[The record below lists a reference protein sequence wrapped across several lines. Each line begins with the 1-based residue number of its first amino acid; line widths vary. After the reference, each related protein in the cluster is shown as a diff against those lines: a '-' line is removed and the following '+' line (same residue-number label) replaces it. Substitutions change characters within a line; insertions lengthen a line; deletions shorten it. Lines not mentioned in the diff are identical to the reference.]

1 MTASGIKIN
10 RMHRTS
16 ALLFGLVIS
25 FGLAHAAEEKEI
37 VPSTLKSATIYRNG
51 AELIHTATA
60 TLEQGSSELIIG
72 DISSSIDVAS
82 LRVSCNG
89 SVTIMSVAFSTEYL
103 KAETTSP
110 FVKRLRDS
118 VEAIKKELARL
129 DVLVRSDN
137 ALLEVLA
144 ANKSITGSNGL
155 SVAELSKMVDYYKQK
170 TIELNTEIT
179 GYSEKSDKYKQ
190 LTGRLENQIK
200 EEEKKNGKTGGRLT
214 LLLQSPV
221 SGVVS
226 FTVSYLTA
234 AASWTP
240 FYDLKVDNVND
251 PIRILYKARLAQTTG
266 LDWKKVKLTL
276 STSQPGQGGN
286 APILKT
292 WFLQFVEPIHIRGTG
307 SYYNNFNSNAAAN
320 TLSASRNLSE
330 AVVVGFSDKKR
341 KEEDKEENT
350 EPLYVVNG
358 NPVDA
363 TAYKNID
370 PRAIRKIDVLKGAEA
385 TAIYGSRAAAGAVII
400 TLKEE
405 LGDYVSVSDNQMDV
419 TFEIDLPY
427 DVPANGKEQ
436 GVVLKEYKV
445 SCFYQYYSAPRVD
458 KEAYLLGG
466 ISGWE
471 KLNLLPGEA
480 NIIVEGA
487 NIGKS
492 YIDPGSTQDT
502 LNLTLGRDKR
512 VVVKKEKLVNYSSV
526 KFLGS
531 NKKQIFTYELTVR
544 NNKKEKVQMLLKDQY
559 PISSSKDIEEELI
572 ESSGAA
578 VNKETGI
585 LTWQID
591 LAPGETKKMRVS
603 YSIKYPKE
611 RTVNIN

>member
-1 MTASGIKIN
+1 
-10 RMHRTS
+10 MHRVS
-16 ALLFGLVIS
+16 ALLFGLAIS
-25 FGLAHAAEEKEI
+25 IGPAYASEGKEI
-37 VPSTLKSATIYRNG
+37 VPSSLKSATIYRNG
-51 AELIHTATA
+51 AELIHTASA
-60 TLEQGSSELIIG
+60 TLPQGSSELIIG

-82 LRVSCNG
+82 LRVSCTG

-103 KAETTSP
+103 KPESSSP

-118 VEAIKKELARL
+118 AETIKKELARL
-129 DVLVRSDN
+129 DVLIRSDN
-137 ALLEVLA
+137 ALLDVLT

-170 TIELNTEIT
+170 TIELNTEIN
-179 GYSEKSDKYKQ
+179 GYGEKSDKCKQ
-190 LTGRLENQIK
+190 LIGRLENQIK

-221 SGVVS
+221 SGVVD
-226 FTVSYLTA
+226 FTVSYLTT

-240 FYDLKVDNVND
+240 FYDLKVDNVNE

-266 LDWKKVKLTL
+266 LDWKKIKLTL

-292 WFLQFVEPIHIRGTG
+292 WFLQFVDPFRIRGAGAYYLNNHSTG
-307 SYYNNFNSNAAAN
+307 AAN
-320 TLSASRNLSE
+320 GSLNE
-330 AVVVGFSDKKR
+330 VVVTGYAKEKV
-341 KEEDKEENT
+341 EEDQKERT
-350 EPLYVVNG
+350 APLYIVNG
-358 NPVDA
+358 SPVDA
-363 TAYKNID
+363 AAYKNID
-370 PRAIRKIDVLKGAEA
+370 PRAIKKIDVLKGAEA
-385 TAIYGSRAAAGAVII
+385 TAIYGSRAAEGAMII

-419 TFEIDLPY
+419 TFDIDLPY

-445 SCFYQYYSAPRVD
+445 PCFYQYYSAPRVD

-471 KLNLLPGEA
+471 KLNLLPGDA

-492 YIDPGSTQDT
+492 FIDPSSTQDT

-572 ESSGAA
+572 ESGGAA
-578 VNKETGI
+578 VNRETGV
-585 LTWQID
+585 LTWQMD
-591 LAPGETKKMRVS
+591 LAPGETKKFRVS

-611 RTVNIN
+611 KTVNIN

>member
-1 MTASGIKIN
+1 
-10 RMHRTS
+10 MHRVS

-25 FGLAHAAEEKEI
+25 FGPVHASEEKEI
-37 VPSTLKSATIYRNG
+37 VPSTLKSATIYRKG

-72 DISSSIDVAS
+72 DISSSIDATS
-82 LRVSCNG
+82 LRVSCTG
-89 SVTIMSVAFSTEYL
+89 SVTIMSIAFSTEYL
-103 KAETTSP
+103 KPETASP
-110 FVKRLRDS
+110 FIKRLRDS
-118 VEAIKKELARL
+118 VENIKKELARL
-129 DVLVRSDN
+129 DVLIRSDN
-137 ALLEVLA
+137 ALLDVLT
-144 ANKSITGSNGL
+144 ANKHITGSNGL
-155 SVAELSKMVDYYKQK
+155 TVAELSKMVDYYKQK
-170 TIELNTEIT
+170 TIELNTEIN
-179 GYSEKSDKYKQ
+179 GYGEKSDRSKQ
-190 LTGRLENQIK
+190 VIGRLENQIK

-221 SGVVS
+221 SGVVD
-226 FTVSYLTA
+226 FTVSYLTT

-251 PIRILYKARLAQTTG
+251 PIRILYKARLSQTTG

-292 WFLQFVEPIHIRGTG
+292 WFLQYVDPLRIRGAG
-307 SYYNNFNSNAAAN
+307 SYNLNINSNAVN
-320 TLSASRNLSE
+320 NSLNE
-330 AVVVGFSDKKR
+330 VVVAGYGKERR
-341 KEEDKEENT
+341 KEDKIERS
-350 EPLYVVNG
+350 EPLYIVNG
-358 NPVDA
+358 NAVDNA
-363 TAYKNID
+363 AYERID
-370 PRAIRKIDVLKGAEA
+370 PRAIKKIDVVKDAEA
-385 TAIYGSRAAAGAVII
+385 TAIYGMRAEGGAVII

-419 TFEIDLPY
+419 TFDIDLPY

-445 SCFYQYYSAPRVD
+445 PCFYQYYSAPRVD

-471 KLNLLPGEA
+471 KLSLLPGDA

-578 VNKETGI
+578 VNTETGI
-585 LTWQID
+585 LTWQMD
-591 LAPGETKKMRVS
+591 LAPGETKKFRVS

-611 RTVNIN
+611 RTVNS

>member
-1 MTASGIKIN
+1 
-10 RMHRTS
+10 MHRVS

-25 FGLAHAAEEKEI
+25 FGPAHASEEKNI
-37 VPSTLKSATIYRNG
+37 VPSTLKSATIYRSG

-72 DISSSIDVAS
+72 DISSSIDAAS
-82 LRVSCNG
+82 LRVSCTG

-103 KAETTSP
+103 KPETASP

-118 VEAIKKELARL
+118 IETIKKELARL
-129 DVLVRSDN
+129 DVLIRSDH
-137 ALLEVLA
+137 ALLDVLT
-144 ANKSITGSNGL
+144 ANKNISGSNGL

-170 TIELNTEIT
+170 TIELNTEIN
-179 GYSEKSDKYKQ
+179 GYGEKTDKYKQ
-190 LTGRLENQIK
+190 LIGRLENQVK
-200 EEEKKNGKTGGRLT
+200 EEEKKNGKTEGRLT
-214 LLLQSPV
+214 LLLQNPV
-221 SGVVS
+221 SGAVD
-226 FTVSYLTA
+226 FTVSYLTT

-266 LDWKKVKLTL
+266 IDWKKVKLTL

-292 WFLQFVEPIHIRGTG
+292 WFLQFVDPSGIRRAG
-307 SYYNNFNSNAAAN
+307 YFNKNSNAAN
-320 TLSASRNLSE
+320 NSLSE
-330 AVVVGFSDKKR
+330 VVVVGFAKEKQ
-341 KEEDKEENT
+341 EEDKT
-350 EPLYVVNG
+350 APVAPLYIVNG
-358 NPVDA
+358 NPVDNA
-363 TAYKNID
+363 AYKNID
-370 PRAIRKIDVLKGAEA
+370 PRAIKKIDVLKEAEA
-385 TAIYGSRAAAGAVII
+385 TTIYGSRAAAGAVVI

-419 TFEIDLPY
+419 TFDIDLPY

-445 SCFYQYYSAPRVD
+445 PCFYQYYSAPRVD

-466 ISGWE
+466 IAGWE
-471 KLNLLPGEA
+471 KLNLLPGDA

-492 YIDPGSTQDT
+492 YIDPNSTQDT

-603 YSIKYPKE
+603 YSIKYPREK
-611 RTVNIN
+611 TVNIN